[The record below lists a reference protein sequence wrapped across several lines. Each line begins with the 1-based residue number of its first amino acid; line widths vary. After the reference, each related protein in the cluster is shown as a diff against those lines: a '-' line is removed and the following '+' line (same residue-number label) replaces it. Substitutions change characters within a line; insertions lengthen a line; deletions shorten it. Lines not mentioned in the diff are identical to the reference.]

1 MESET
6 QLHRIFKPYL
16 LDCCSFLLLHP
27 DSYSY
32 SILQAGTG
40 LLPVPFNTSQFV
52 MDYKSVTAL
61 NDHYLYSLYFL
72 NIPLSNGVHK
82 HAFRFAFLRP
92 LFAQVLQ
99 VKNKPY
105 FPFAS

>member
-1 MESET
+1 MATRDYRCYIS
-6 QLHRIFKPYL
+6 L
-16 LDCCSFLLLHP
+16 FLLCKFYYSLNS
-27 DSYSY
+27 DQTISY
-32 SILQAGTG
+32 IVNTHAAAG
-40 LLPVPFNTSQFV
+40 LRPVSFNTYQFGT
-52 MDYKSVTAL
+52 DYKSAQAL
-61 NDHYLYSLYFL
+61 NDHYLFSSYFL